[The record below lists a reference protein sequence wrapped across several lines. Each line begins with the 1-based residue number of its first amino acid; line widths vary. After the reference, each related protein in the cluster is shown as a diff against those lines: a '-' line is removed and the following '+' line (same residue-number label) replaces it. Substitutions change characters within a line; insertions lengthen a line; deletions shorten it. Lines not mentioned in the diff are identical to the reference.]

1 MREVSVTDIRDIV
14 SRLCK
19 EANFYLGE
27 DVVAALRKARDNE
40 ESPVARQ
47 VLDQILENAEVAAK
61 EEMPLC
67 QDCGLAVVF
76 IEQGQDVHVTGGDL
90 YEAVNEGQERLCRW
104 LSAQV
109 SSETALFSES

>member
-67 QDCGLAVVF
+67 QDCGR
-76 IEQGQDVHVTGGDL
+76 
-90 YEAVNEGQERLCRW
+90 QERLCRW